1 LTHVTHKEVMTP
13 SPGSQARGWLWA
25 VQGLV
30 TLAVVALVARSIG
43 RNWAEFRSLHA
54 VLTIK
59 PVWIAGSAL
68 AVSASY
74 AMHIE
79 SWRRILLGWGQRI
92 AFGAAARTWSLA
104 NLGRYVPG
112 KVWSVAG
119 LVVLAQRAGVQMAP
133 AAASAFVSQ
142 ALAVGTGAAVVA
154 AVTPHATSPLRLAA
168 AGLAALATVGVLT
181 WAPTAR
187 WLGRLASAS
196 APLEPLRPTA
206 LVTSATLTTLGWV
219 TYGAAFWLLA
229 RGLLATAAF
238 TLWPALLSL
247 PMLRGL
253 WLADSWSDQYTGGFA
268 WHTWSAEWF
277 RRLGHLPL
285 WDPEVF
291 GGLPFAAGHGNAF
304 YPTWLLRFVI

>member
-1 LTHVTHKEVMTP
+1 MTP

-229 RGLLATAAF
+229 RGLIADRVVPFAVATGVF
-238 TLWPALLSL
+238 ALGYIL
-247 PMLRGL
+247 G
-253 WLADSWSDQYTGGFA
+253 WLALFAPGGVGVRELVFVGLLTP
-268 WHTWSAEWF
+268 W
-277 RRLGHLPL
+277 LGSGDALVVSLASRVLLTAMEAAAAVVTLPL
-285 WDPEVF
+285 RHRPQGSTSER
-291 GGLPFAAGHGNAF
+291 A
-304 YPTWLLRFVI
+304 

>member
-1 LTHVTHKEVMTP
+1 MAP

-30 TLAVVALVARSIG
+30 TVAVVALVARSIG

-79 SWRRILLGWGQRI
+79 SWRQILLGWGQRI

-168 AGLAALATVGVLT
+168 AGPPGPPPLGRLPLG
-181 WAPTAR
+181 PTAR
-187 WLGRLASAS
+187 G
-196 APLEPLRPTA
+196 
-206 LVTSATLTTLGWV
+206 
-219 TYGAAFWLLA
+219 LA
-229 RGLLATAAF
+229 RLPSGSP
-238 TLWPALLSL
+238 PAR
-247 PMLRGL
+247 P
-253 WLADSWSDQYTGGFA
+253 A
-268 WHTWSAEWF
+268 
-277 RRLGHLPL
+277 
-285 WDPEVF
+285 
-291 GGLPFAAGHGNAF
+291 
-304 YPTWLLRFVI
+304 

>member
-1 LTHVTHKEVMTP
+1 MTP

-168 AGLAALATVGVLT
+168 AGLAAPPTPGVLT
-181 WAPTAR
+181 PGPPGPRLRRPSRAPPPPPPR
-187 WLGRLASAS
+187 P
-196 APLEPLRPTA
+196 APPP
-206 LVTSATLTTLGWV
+206 
-219 TYGAAFWLLA
+219 
-229 RGLLATAAF
+229 
-238 TLWPALLSL
+238 
-247 PMLRGL
+247 
-253 WLADSWSDQYTGGFA
+253 
-268 WHTWSAEWF
+268 
-277 RRLGHLPL
+277 
-285 WDPEVF
+285 
-291 GGLPFAAGHGNAF
+291 
-304 YPTWLLRFVI
+304 

>member
-1 LTHVTHKEVMTP
+1 HVTHKEVMTLSLG
-13 SPGSQARGWLWA
+13 SPARGGVWA

-92 AFGAAARTWSLA
+92 AIGAAARTWSLA

-187 WLGRLASAS
+187 WLGRLVGTA

-206 LVTSATLTTLGWV
+206 VVTSATLTTLGWV

-229 RGLLATAAF
+229 HGSAPVSDREPLAAPPYEPRRPALLATAAF

-253 WLADSWSDQYTGGFA
+253 WLADQWSDQYTGGFA
-268 WHTWSAEWF
+268 WHTWSAAWF
-277 RRLGHLPL
+277 TRLGHLPL
-285 WDPEVF
+285 WDPEV
-291 GGLPFAAGHGNAF
+291 
-304 YPTWLLRFVI
+304 

>member
-1 LTHVTHKEVMTP
+1 
-13 SPGSQARGWLWA
+13 
-25 VQGLV
+25 
-30 TLAVVALVARSIG
+30 
-43 RNWAEFRSLHA
+43 
-54 VLTIK
+54 
-59 PVWIAGSAL
+59 
-68 AVSASY
+68 
-74 AMHIE
+74 MHIE
-79 SWRRILLGWGQRI
+79 SWRQVLLGWGQRI

-187 WLGRLASAS
+187 WLGRLAGTA

-206 LVTSATLTTLGWV
+206 VVVSATLTALARG

-229 RGLLATAAF
+229 RGLIAD
-238 TLWPALLSL
+238 
-247 PMLRGL
+247 RG
-253 WLADSWSDQYTGGFA
+253 G
-268 WHTWSAEWF
+268 
-277 RRLGHLPL
+277 
-285 WDPEVF
+285 
-291 GGLPFAAGHGNAF
+291 PFAGATGVFALGFIPWGVALF
-304 YPTWLLRFVI
+304 APGGG